1 MRYRILGTLE
11 LLDAEQRPVA
21 LGGRS
26 ERVLLASLLLAA
38 NRVVSRDRLIDSLW
52 GDHPPGTAANTLQV
66 HISRLRRTL
75 VASSVTASA
84 LHTQAPGYV
93 LRTAPGELDSERFEE
108 LAASSRPGDAPGLV
122 SATLSEALA
131 LWRGSVLDGLEI
143 DASWRSEVTR
153 LEELRVSVLERRIE
167 ADLVLGRHSE
177 LVGELEALVR
187 VHPLRESLRGQLM
200 LALYRSGRQADALG
214 VYRQTRQILA
224 EELGIDPSPALQD
237 LELAILNQSPELE
250 MPSDE
255 GGTAIVVNRPS
266 GTATH
271 LPTAL
276 PLPGR
281 LAVRPSVGVI
291 GRGAEIQAI
300 ADAYKRVAGGAGREV
315 LLVSGE
321 AGLGK
326 TTLVAEAARVA
337 FDEGAC
343 VLFGHCE
350 EDLATPYQ
358 FFAEALGHYVSH
370 APLDQLL
377 PHVQA
382 HGSEL
387 ARLVPALSSR
397 VQDLPATRATDAD
410 AERYLL
416 FSAAVGLLA
425 IVSQHQP
432 VVLVLD
438 DLQWAD
444 KGSLLLLRH
453 LTAAEHAMRVL
464 VLATYRD
471 SELAHADALRDTLGV
486 MRRYG
491 GVSGVALTGLD
502 DSAVVSF
509 LEAAAG
515 HALDDAGVG
524 LAHAVYRE
532 TDGNPFFVS
541 EVLRHLSETGAIS
554 QDATGRWVAEDSL
567 EKMALPDS
575 VREVIGG
582 RVVRLGRD
590 AERVL
595 SLAAVIGRDF
605 DLDVLARTA
614 RTPEDEVLDIL
625 DAAATA
631 ALVREL
637 SDTPGHY
644 SFAHALIQHTLYQ
657 DLGPTRGARAHRQ
670 VAEALE
676 DLYGSRPG
684 ARVSELARHWVAA
697 VQTIDFSKAITYS
710 RQAGDA
716 ALRALAPAD
725 ALRHYTQAL
734 DLYAESADS
743 DLVLELDLLIG
754 IGTAKRQTGDPTFR
768 ETLLR
773 ASHQAADLADTDRL
787 VTAVLAN
794 DRGTF
799 SGVSAIDGE
808 KVEMLEM
815 ALDRLSA
822 DHADRALVLAALC
835 SELTIGSPLARRQA
849 LAHEALAIAE
859 HSGDDAIVVRVL
871 NHVQL
876 PLAVPHL
883 VHLSLV
889 RSSDALS
896 RAERLGDPLLL
907 CTAASGRRFIAACAG
922 DIDEMDRCLEIKRP
936 LVEQLDQP
944 FLNWVHTLQR
954 TTRALIAGDSYRAE
968 ELATEA
974 LQIGTDGGQPDAF
987 IVFGAQIIMVNLW
1000 RGTLSALVP
1009 LIEQAIADNPGLPV
1023 FSAAL
1028 ALAHAEADRTE
1039 ETRSLLEGFAGMNF
1053 ELPLDATWL
1062 TGMIAYADAAIECR
1076 DPRFA
1081 EPLLDQLAPFSD
1093 QWLYTDV
1100 VTSGPVSRSLGDLS
1114 AILGRYD
1121 EAGTYFAHSAASS
1134 EQAGAKFFAARTD
1147 LSWGRM
1153 LAERQAPADV
1163 DKARELLTKAH
1174 TAATANGYGN
1184 VERRAAGELQLL
1196 DT

>member
-1 MRYRILGTLE
+1 MASVGDRNVADVMRYRILGPLE
-11 LLDAEQRPVA
+11 LLDAEERAVA

-26 ERVLLASLLLAA
+26 ERVLLASLLMGA
-38 NRVVSRDRLIDSLW
+38 NRIVSRDRLIDSLW
-52 GDHPPGTAANTLQV
+52 GDHPPVTAANTLQA

-75 VASSVTASA
+75 VASSVTGGA

-108 LAASSRPGDAPGLV
+108 LAASRPGDVPTVV
-122 SATLSEALA
+122 SARLAEALT

-143 DASWRSEVTR
+143 DGSWQSDVTR

-187 VHPLRESLRGQLM
+187 IHPLREGLRGQLM

-237 LELAILNQSPELE
+237 LELAILNQLPELE
-250 MPSDE
+250 SPSDD
-255 GGTAIVVNRPS
+255 GGTAVVVDRRS
-266 GTATH
+266 GTVTD
-271 LPTAL
+271 LPPGL

-281 LAVRPSVGVI
+281 LAVRPAVGVI
-291 GRGAEIQAI
+291 ARGAEIQAI

-370 APLDQLL
+370 APVDQLL
-377 PHVQA
+377 SHVEA

-387 ARLVPALSSR
+387 ARLVPALQRR
-397 VQDLPATRATDAD
+397 VQDLPASRATDTD

-416 FSAAVGLLA
+416 FSATVGLLA
-425 IVSQHQP
+425 MVSRHQP

-444 KGSLLLLRH
+444 KGSLVLLRH
-453 LTAAEHAMRVL
+453 LTAAEHGMRVL

-471 SELAHADALRDTLGV
+471 SELAHSDALRDTLGV
-486 MRRYG
+486 MRRHS
-491 GVSGVALTGLD
+491 GVSGVALAGLD

-515 HALDDAGVG
+515 HTLDDAGVG

-541 EVLRHLSETGAIS
+541 EVLRHLQETGAIS

-582 RVVRLGRD
+582 RVVRLGRE

-614 RTPEDEVLDIL
+614 RAAEDEVLDIL

-684 ARVSELARHWVAA
+684 ARVERTGPTLGRRRPNRRTLEGDRLLPAGGRCRAQRSCSGGRPPPLHTGPRSLHRECGFR
-697 VQTIDFSKAITYS
+697 S
-710 RQAGDA
+710 RS
-716 ALRALAPAD
+716 RT
-725 ALRHYTQAL
+725 R
-734 DLYAESADS
+734 SAD
-743 DLVLELDLLIG
+743 
-754 IGTAKRQTGDPTFR
+754 R
-768 ETLLR
+768 
-773 ASHQAADLADTDRL
+773 DR
-787 VTAVLAN
+787 
-794 DRGTF
+794 
-799 SGVSAIDGE
+799 
-808 KVEMLEM
+808 
-815 ALDRLSA
+815 
-822 DHADRALVLAALC
+822 H
-835 SELTIGSPLARRQA
+835 
-849 LAHEALAIAE
+849 
-859 HSGDDAIVVRVL
+859 
-871 NHVQL
+871 
-876 PLAVPHL
+876 
-883 VHLSLV
+883 
-889 RSSDALS
+889 
-896 RAERLGDPLLL
+896 
-907 CTAASGRRFIAACAG
+907 
-922 DIDEMDRCLEIKRP
+922 
-936 LVEQLDQP
+936 
-944 FLNWVHTLQR
+944 
-954 TTRALIAGDSYRAE
+954 
-968 ELATEA
+968 
-974 LQIGTDGGQPDAF
+974 
-987 IVFGAQIIMVNLW
+987 
-1000 RGTLSALVP
+1000 
-1009 LIEQAIADNPGLPV
+1009 
-1023 FSAAL
+1023 
-1028 ALAHAEADRTE
+1028 
-1039 ETRSLLEGFAGMNF
+1039 
-1053 ELPLDATWL
+1053 
-1062 TGMIAYADAAIECR
+1062 
-1076 DPRFA
+1076 
-1081 EPLLDQLAPFSD
+1081 
-1093 QWLYTDV
+1093 
-1100 VTSGPVSRSLGDLS
+1100 
-1114 AILGRYD
+1114 
-1121 EAGTYFAHSAASS
+1121 
-1134 EQAGAKFFAARTD
+1134 
-1147 LSWGRM
+1147 
-1153 LAERQAPADV
+1153 RQAP
-1163 DKARELLTKAH
+1163 
-1174 TAATANGYGN
+1174 NGGPY
-1184 VERRAAGELQLL
+1184 LP
-1196 DT
+1196 